1 MHPNRGE
8 PCQVRYLN
16 SHTKR
21 SFAVNSANFYKYLKA
36 STASLSQILRKEG
49 FVDVPDD
56 WFVVIADV
64 KNSTAAVNAGNHND
78 VNLVAASSLVVALNI
93 AKDAGVEIPFFFTG
107 DGGTV
112 FVPPVILKDVME
124 GLNIHNTNSI
134 KNFNLQLHS
143 GSLLVKNIKE
153 AGHSLKIA
161 KVRFGKSMSKAVVIG
176 NGLQYAEQIIKG
188 PVRNV
193 EASPDDLNVNLE
205 GLECRWDRI
214 KPPSGENEVVC
225 YLIETIRPELQ
236 TEVYADVLQRM
247 DEIYGALE
255 KRNPISFER
264 LKLLLSV
271 NKIKQEMMARF
282 GRWRRSYLVGTFL
295 ETFIGHLYF
304 KFNWKINSLRGQ
316 EYLKQVVS
324 NADILTIDGR
334 INTIIS
340 ATRDK
345 HESFIQYLAQMEEKG
360 RLVFGHFTS
369 KESVMTCYI
378 QNRNENHIHFVD
390 GADGG
395 YTEAA
400 KVLKSK
406 RRQLATE

>member
-1 MHPNRGE
+1 MN
-8 PCQVRYLN
+8 
-16 SHTKR
+16 TD
-21 SFAVNSANFYKYLKA
+21 NFYKYLKV
-36 STASLSQILRKEG
+36 SVASLPETLREG
-49 FVDVPDD
+49 GFIEVPEN
-56 WFVVIADV
+56 WYVVIADV

-93 AKDAGVEIPFFFTG
+93 ARDAGVEVPFFFTG

-112 FVPPVILKDVME
+112 FVPSLILKDVLE
-124 GLNIHNTNSI
+124 GLNTHNTNSI

-143 GSLLVKNIKE
+143 GSLSVKSIKQ
-153 AGHSLKIA
+153 AGYSLQIA

-176 NGLQYAEQIIKG
+176 DGLQYAEKIIKG
-188 PVRNV
+188 PGSSA
-193 EASPDDLNVNLE
+193 EASLDEINLNLE

-236 TEVYADVLQRM
+236 AEVYADVLQRM

-255 KRNPISFER
+255 KRNPISLER
-264 LKLLLSV
+264 LKLLLSF
-271 NKIKQEMMARF
+271 NKIRQEMMARF
-282 GRWRRSYLVGTFL
+282 GKWKRSYLASSFL
-295 ETFIGHLYF
+295 ETFVGQLYF
-304 KFNWKINSLRGQ
+304 KFNWKIKHLRGK
-316 EYLKQVVS
+316 EYLKQVVN

-345 HESFIQYLAQMEEKG
+345 HQSFIQYLTQMEG
-360 RLVFGHFTS
+360 AGSLVFGHFTS
-369 KESVMTCYI
+369 RESVMTCYI